1 MSPSRKGQKVDQI
14 LHMSAKELSRLEI
27 IQRLKE
33 KRLRQKE
40 AAQLLSV
47 GVRQVKRLL
56 RAYREAGAEGLVSKR
71 RGRASPNQLDEKVKR
86 KALKLLHGKYKG
98 FGPTL
103 ACEKLVE
110 VDQLSISDESV
121 RQIMMAEGLWTARKV
136 PQQVV
141 HQMRERRASL
151 GELVQMD
158 GSPHAWF
165 EDRGPFCTLLVLID
179 DATGKLLGL
188 LFVDQESFHNYAGL
202 VRTYLKRY
210 GKPLAFYTDKHG
222 IFRVNQVSR
231 EKGQAQTQFGR
242 AMQELGIELLCANSP
257 QAKGRIERANQ
268 TLQDRLVKEM
278 RLRRISSPEQGNA
291 YLPDFIDDFNSRFAV
306 PPRSSHNAHR
316 PLSTL
321 ENLSHILTWQEARIL
336 SKNLTLQF
344 KKVVYQIQTKPS
356 SYALRQAQVTVCEDA
371 QASVLILYK
380 SRELPFTIFHKQER
394 LAEIVDSKNLNPVL
408 PMPTKLH
415 KPAPDHPW
423 RNRASFS
430 LPKPTSNS

>member
-1 MSPSRKGQKVDQI
+1 MDQLLNMST
-14 LHMSAKELSRLEI
+14 KELSRLEV

-40 AAQLLSV
+40 AATMLGV

-56 RAYREAGAEGLVSKR
+56 CAYRRTGAEGLVSKR
-71 RGRASPNQLDEKVKR
+71 RGRPSPNQLDEKVKR
-86 KALKLLHGKYKG
+86 KVLNLLQGKYKG

-110 VDQLSISDESV
+110 VDGLSISDESV
-121 RQIMMAEGLWTARKV
+121 RRLMIAEGLWKVRKTAKLV
-136 PQQVV
+136 M
-141 HQMRERRASL
+141 HQMRERRACL
-151 GELVQMD
+151 GELVQID

-165 EDRGPFCTLLVLID
+165 EDRGPACTLLVLID

-188 LFVDQESFHNYAGL
+188 LFVNLESFHNYARL
-202 VRTYLKRY
+202 IRTYLEHC
-210 GKPLAFYTDKHG
+210 GKPLAFYSDKHG
-222 IFRVNQVSR
+222 VFRVNQASR
-231 EKGQAQTQFGR
+231 EKGEAQTQFGR
-242 AMQELGIELLCANSP
+242 AMHELGIEILCANSP

-278 RLRRISSPEQGNA
+278 RLRHLSTPEQGNA
-291 YLPDFIDDFNSRFAV
+291 YLPEFINDFNSRFAV
-306 PPRSSHNAHR
+306 PPRSSNDAHR
-316 PLSTL
+316 PLTAL
-321 ENLSHILTWQEARIL
+321 ENLNHILTWQEPRIL

-344 KKVVYQIQTKPS
+344 KKVVYQIHAKPS

-371 QASVLILYK
+371 QAAVSILYK

-394 LAEIVDSKNLNPVL
+394 LAEIVDSKNVDLVL
-408 PMPTKLH
+408 PIPTKLR

-423 RNRASFS
+423 RKFVISNHPNN
-430 LPKPTSNS
+430 PKIP